1 MIPVLQTALGLWLQE
16 QGRGSD
22 AFVVKLIEPPGDPT
36 GIADVIVGSIGLT
49 GALILIAL
57 VAAAAMA
64 GGLYWFR
71 SREAASTGSMDDID
85 QHRVTR

>member
-1 MIPVLQTALGLWLQE
+1 MSVFQAAIGRWVQE
-16 QGRGSD
+16 RGSGSD
-22 AFVVKLIEPPGDPT
+22 PFVVKLIEPPGDPT
-36 GIADVIVGSIGLT
+36 GIADVVVGSIGLT

-57 VAAAAMA
+57 VAAAVMA